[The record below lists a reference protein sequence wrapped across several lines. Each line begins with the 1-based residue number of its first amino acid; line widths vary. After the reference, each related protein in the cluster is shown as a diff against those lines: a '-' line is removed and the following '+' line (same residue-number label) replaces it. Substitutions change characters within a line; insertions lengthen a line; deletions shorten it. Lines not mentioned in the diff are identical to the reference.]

1 MSLPTDERQ
10 AAINRIEARR
20 GFDMHATVYGVVN
33 LLLVLIWSLTG
44 RGYFWPIW
52 PILGWGV
59 GLALHY
65 WAVNGRAPITEDEIR
80 REMDRGG

>member
-1 MSLPTDERQ
+1 MTLPTDERQ

-20 GFDMHATVYGVVN
+20 AFDMHATFYGVVN
-33 LLLVLIWSLTG
+33 LLLVLIWALTG
-44 RGYFWPIW
+44 RGDFWPIW

-65 WAVNGRAPITEDEIR
+65 WAVNGRTPIAEDEIR